1 MPQVISRVNGLKIN
15 IPADARNIVHRF
27 AIGGGGNELVFE
39 PITRKT
45 FDASKQD
52 DQNPVDIGSVTT
64 TEQDEISHVVEL
76 SENVVDD
83 GDAATSEEPVDA
95 ASSEE
100 PVDAAP
106 AKKSTRAPR
115 KKAGKNEADAIL

>member
-39 PITRKT
+39 PLTRKT
-45 FDASKQD
+45 FDTSKQA
-52 DQNPVDIGSVTT
+52 DQNPMAIGSVTT
-64 TEQDEISHVVEL
+64 DEQDEISHVVEL

-83 GDAATSEEPVDA
+83 D
-95 ASSEE
+95 
-100 PVDAAP
+100 DAAP
-106 AKKSTRAPR
+106 DEQLGNAESAKKSTRTPR
-115 KKAGKNEADAIL
+115 KAAGKNEADAIL

>member
-27 AIGGGGNELVFE
+27 AISGGGNELVFE
-39 PITRKT
+39 PLTRKT

-52 DQNPVDIGSVTT
+52 DQNPMAIGSVTT

-83 GDAATSEEPVDA
+83 GDAATSEEL
-95 ASSEE
+95 SE
-100 PVDAAP
+100 AAP
-106 AKKSTRAPR
+106 AKKSTRTPR
-115 KKAGKNEADAIL
+115 KTAGKNEADAIL